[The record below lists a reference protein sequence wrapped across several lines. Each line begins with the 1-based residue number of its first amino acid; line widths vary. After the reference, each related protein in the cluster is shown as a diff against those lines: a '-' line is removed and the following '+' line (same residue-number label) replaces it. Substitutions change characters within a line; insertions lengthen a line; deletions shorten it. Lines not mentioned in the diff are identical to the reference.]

1 MKTTEDQWKE
11 MQETSLV
18 VEENDRAWTY
28 GDNPETIL
36 VRREISGKLAD
47 DIRSR
52 FGVDDDIPVYIT
64 EEEIEGSYSEWTS
77 YTDYVMTID
86 CGRHQKKF
94 DEIYAVYNFEK
105 LLKWLDETEEANAQR
120 VAEAEALHEK
130 SISELQEFAKNR
142 L

>member
-1 MKTTEDQWKE
+1 MKTTEDQWKD

-18 VEENDRAWTY
+18 VEEHERGWTY

-47 DIRSR
+47 DIRTR
-52 FGVDDDIPVYIT
+52 FGVNDDIPVYIT
-64 EEEIEGSYSEWTS
+64 EEEIEGHYSEMTS

-86 CGRHQKKF
+86 CGKHQKSF
-94 DEIYAVYNFEK
+94 GEIHAIYNFEQ
-105 LLKWLDETEEANAQR
+105 LLKWLDETEEANAKR